1 MQEKSL
7 KDKLLSEVISATNEV
22 EATIAIKSI
31 MEALHIGQ
39 DYQSMYRIGEE
50 LKLYSDK
57 LFAIQT
63 KHFNLATPR
72 KLPELQEI
80 RNEVGFISRAIIDKF
95 TPPVTML
102 KNLVEEGKKEMEY
115 EGMKYIDDNPA
126 MFEGVTKSTKK
137 DYLGGTPMHKEW
149 TNLRAISYTNYQYL
163 DKIISSTD
171 TFLHALASEIRA
183 GDIVEKQNVR

>member
-22 EATIAIKSI
+22 EATTAIKSI

-63 KHFNLATPR
+63 KHFHLTTPR

-80 RNEVGFISRAIIDKF
+80 RNEVGFISREIIDKF

-102 KNLVEEGKKEMEY
+102 KNLVEENKKVVVY
-115 EGMKYIDDNPA
+115 DAIQYIDNNPSE
-126 MFEGVTKSTKK
+126 FEGVTKSSRES
-137 DYLGGTPMHKEW
+137 YVGGTPMYKEW
-149 TNLRAISYTNYQYL
+149 VQLRAISYSNYQYL
-163 DKIISSTD
+163 DKVISSTD

-183 GDIVEKQNVR
+183 GDIVEKQNAR